1 MKGQLMNDHSSNQ
14 SISAFIYLEDKRR
27 DKELV
32 CGASLNTE
40 TLQSLVHGEEH
51 GIFVGEVILKQLLP
65 TISLQEN
72 VPTR

>member
-1 MKGQLMNDHSSNQ
+1 
-14 SISAFIYLEDKRR
+14 
-27 DKELV
+27 
-32 CGASLNTE
+32 
-40 TLQSLVHGEEH
+40 LVHGEEH